1 MRPRRALRSRWRT
14 PVVEAPGEVTPAG
27 ARVVRGFLRPFTRF
41 MHRPTLDGL
50 AHLPP
55 GPFLLVANHSAG
67 IALSEIG
74 SLMGLWLEAHTPP
87 RPLAGFAHPL
97 GLRIFPASALLRS
110 VGAVPS
116 THAGADAALARGVPL
131 LVFPG
136 GDHEAMRPVWQAHR
150 VDFGGRRGFLRIARR
165 ANVPIVPLGIRGSH
179 FTVPIL
185 WRSRHV
191 LPWALVLPRLLG
203 IKRWPLTLVGAA
215 GAAALLTLAPWTLP
229 VRALAAWAWLVS
241 PLMCLPLLPATISM
255 RIGPPLSPEALF
267 AGMDPDGDDTEAL
280 APALARV
287 EAAVQALVDRPT

>member
-1 MRPRRALRSRWRT
+1 MRSTWQT
-14 PVVEAPGEVTPAG
+14 PAVDTPGQVTPAG
-27 ARVVRGFLRPFTRF
+27 ARFIRGFLRPFTRV
-41 MHRPTLDGL
+41 MHRPTLEGL
-50 AHLPP
+50 AHLPT
-55 GPFLLVANHSAG
+55 GPCLLVANHSAG

-74 SLMGLWLEAHTPP
+74 SIMALWQDAHTPA

-116 THAGADAALARGVPL
+116 THAGADAALARGVSL

-185 WRSRHV
+185 WRSRHL
-191 LPWALVLPRLLG
+191 LPWALVLPRLIG

-241 PLMCLPLLPATISM
+241 PLMCLPVVPATITL

-267 AGMDPDGDDTEAL
+267 EGLPADADAEAL
-280 APALARV
+280 GPALAKV
-287 EAAVQALVDRPT
+287 EAAVQALVDRAP